1 MERISDF
8 KLRQLQQLQTE
19 PLLHTKTQTTIP
31 TQENSF
37 DQVLQQKLQQTQ
49 NQLQF
54 SKHSQERIQQRGI
67 EMTEDLLAQMN
78 EAADSARQKGAKDV
92 VMITQ
97 QAAFVVSVANNT
109 VITAMNGNEMKN
121 NIFTKIDG
129 AFLL

>member
-109 VITAMNGNEMKN
+109 VITAMNGNEMKQ

-129 AFLL
+129 AVLL

>member
-1 MERISDF
+1 M
-8 KLRQLQQLQTE
+8 RQLQQLQTE

-129 AFLL
+129 AVLL

>member
-1 MERISDF
+1 MERINDF

-19 PLLHTKTQTTIP
+19 PLLHTKTQTAIP
-31 TQENSF
+31 KTDSSF

-67 EMTEDLLAQMN
+67 EVTEDLLVQMN

-109 VITAMNGNEMKN
+109 VITAMNGNEMKQ

-129 AFLL
+129 AVLL

>member
-1 MERISDF
+1 MERINDF

-19 PLLHTKTQTTIP
+19 PLLHTKTQTAIP
-31 TQENSF
+31 KQENSF
-37 DQVLQQKLQQTQ
+37 EQVLQQKLQQSQ

-67 EMTEDLLAQMN
+67 EVTEDLLAQMN

-109 VITAMNGNEMKN
+109 VITAMNGNEMKQ

-129 AFLL
+129 AVLL

>member
-67 EMTEDLLAQMN
+67 EMIEDLLAQMN

-129 AFLL
+129 AVLL

>member
-19 PLLHTKTQTTIP
+19 PLLHTKTNTTIP

-129 AFLL
+129 AVLL

>member
-92 VMITQ
+92 VMITH

-129 AFLL
+129 AVLL

>member
-97 QAAFVVSVANNT
+97 QAAFVLSVANNT

-129 AFLL
+129 AVLL

>member
-19 PLLHTKTQTTIP
+19 PLLHVKPQTAIH

-129 AFLL
+129 AVLL

>member
-129 AFLL
+129 AVLL

>member
-1 MERISDF
+1 MERINDF

-19 PLLHTKTQTTIP
+19 PLLHTKTQTAIP
-31 TQENSF
+31 KQENSF
-37 DQVLQQKLQQTQ
+37 EQVLQQKLQQSQ

-109 VITAMNGNEMKN
+109 VITAMNGNEMKQ

-129 AFLL
+129 AVLL

>member
-121 NIFTKIDG
+121 NIFKKIDG
-129 AFLL
+129 AVLL